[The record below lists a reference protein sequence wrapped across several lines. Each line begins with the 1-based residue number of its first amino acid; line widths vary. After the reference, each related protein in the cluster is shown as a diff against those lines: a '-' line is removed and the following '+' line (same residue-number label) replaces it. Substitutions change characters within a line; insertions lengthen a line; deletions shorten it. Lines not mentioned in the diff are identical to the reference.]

1 MKSYS
6 LNSGFA
12 YASLIF
18 MIIIGFS
25 ACNTSKEEHLSNEE
39 HLIIKEQGSFA
50 VGGSVIT
57 NPGTFDAIE
66 RTPEGQTFHGDHA
79 YAWLWTVFKNLGNH
93 ARWKGRISEHI
104 SSKAVPGLSYR
115 STPPRECGTQHG

>member
-1 MKSYS
+1 MSFFNLS
-6 LNSGFA
+6 SEFVNAIVISMA
-12 YASLIF
+12 
-18 MIIIGFS
+18 IIGFS
-25 ACNTSKEEHLSNEE
+25 ACTAGKEEQLSYED

-79 YAWLWTVFKNLGNH
+79 Y
-93 ARWKGRISEHI
+93 
-104 SSKAVPGLSYR
+104 
-115 STPPRECGTQHG
+115 